1 MLSKIAKHF
10 IWANKN
16 CPKACKTLLARLGLQ
31 KKTKSLKL
39 MNMKSI
45 VPFSSL
51 FKQVLKSKSVIRLLI
66 PSPITDEEAVKRTAL
81 NQLHIPRQILYNVQY
96 SAAEI
101 CSICLQKKHQKVP
114 HSSFAFYRA
123 AKAGTLRQFISS
135 WIYSFINIHPPHMSH
150 THTHD
155 LSEREILLF

>member
-1 MLSKIAKHF
+1 MLRKIAKHF
-10 IWANKN
+10 ILANKN
-16 CPKACKTLLARLGLQ
+16 CPKACKKLLARLGLQ

-101 CSICLQKKHQKVP
+101 CSICLQKSIKKSHIHHSHFIEPQKLEHYASLFLHGFI
-114 HSSFAFYRA
+114 HS
-123 AKAGTLRQFISS
+123 
-135 WIYSFINIHPPHMSH
+135 
-150 THTHD
+150 
-155 LSEREILLF
+155 